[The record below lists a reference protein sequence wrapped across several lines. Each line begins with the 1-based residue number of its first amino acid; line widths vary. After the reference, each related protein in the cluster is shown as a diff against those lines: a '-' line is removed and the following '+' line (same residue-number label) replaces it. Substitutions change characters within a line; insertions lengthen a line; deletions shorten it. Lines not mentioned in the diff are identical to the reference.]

1 MILSIRYILA
11 IFLALM
17 AFFIFVI
24 SNKQIWGFITGLLL
38 LFSGMSIAVYEII
51 YQNRYCGEHYTYLSY
66 LSPQSERSFSSPE
79 GFYRNDY
86 YIGM

>member
-11 IFLALM
+11 IFLALI
-17 AFFIFVI
+17 AFFILTII
-24 SNKQIWGFITGLLL
+24 SNKQIWGLITGLLL
-38 LFSGMSIAVYEII
+38 LFSGMGIAVYEMI
-51 YQNRYCGEHYTYLSY
+51 YQNRRQYYE
-66 LSPQSERSFSSPE
+66 LSPQSDRSFNSPE